1 MLSWTGFEDP
11 SKGNVPSF
19 TFEKTAVLCSRVI
32 HSAFAG
38 HHPEFAGHHSAFAGH
53 HSLTGVSSRLTEVQR
68 RGQRLSA
75 SVTYQQLVQFLALVG
90 SE

>member
-11 SKGNVPSF
+11 SKGNAPSF

-32 HSAFAG
+32 
-38 HHPEFAGHHSAFAGH
+38 HSAFAGH